1 MRPRRAVFQPHSPEE
16 SSMRIRAIVR
26 CTLVGV
32 PIAFAPSIALA
43 QAYPTKPVRI
53 IVPWTAGGT
62 ADTLARIMAQ
72 KLGEGFGQQVLADN
86 RPGASGQIGTEL
98 VAKAAPDGHTLLLA
112 TTAPNSTAP
121 SLYSKLAYDPMKDF
135 APVSLIA
142 LTFYV
147 LSVNPSV
154 PVKSIP
160 DLVKLAKAR
169 PGELNFSSPGNGTP
183 NHLSGEMLKTM
194 AGIQMQHI
202 PFKGSAQAIADVI
215 GGQIPLNFENIA
227 VVLPHIKAGKVRAL
241 GVTSAQRNRYLP
253 DIPTI
258 AESGYPGFEAV
269 GWFGLMAP
277 AATPRTVLERL
288 NADAVRIL
296 TTPDVASRILGL
308 GAEIKPTTMAEFE
321 SFNRAQIGKW
331 AKVIKDSGARVD

>member
-1 MRPRRAVFQPHSPEE
+1 MPVRHRGLRAAAWITLAAACGVVPAAA
-16 SSMRIRAIVR
+16 RAQ
-26 CTLVGV
+26 G
-32 PIAFAPSIALA
+32 
-43 QAYPTKPVRI
+43 YPAKPVRI
-53 IVPWTAGGT
+53 VVPWTAGGT
-62 ADTLARIMAQ
+62 ADTLARIVAQ
-72 KLGEGFGQQVLADN
+72 RLSESLGQQVLADN
-86 RPGASGQIGTEL
+86 RPGARGQIGTDL

-121 SLYSKLAYDPMKDF
+121 SLYSKLAYDPLKDF

-154 PVKSIP
+154 PVESIP
-160 DLVKLAKAR
+160 ELVKLAKAR

-241 GVTSAQRNRYLP
+241 GVTSAQRNPFLP
-253 DIPTI
+253 EVPTI

-277 AATPRTVLERL
+277 AATPRDVLTRL
-288 NADAVRIL
+288 NTESVRIL
-296 TTPDVASRILGL
+296 SSPEVSKRILGL
-308 GAEIKPTTMAEFE
+308 GAEVKPTTMAEFE
-321 SFNRAQIGKW
+321 VFNRDQIVKW
-331 AKVIKDSGARVD
+331 AKVIKESGAR

>member
-1 MRPRRAVFQPHSPEE
+1 MGVLRRVR
-16 SSMRIRAIVR
+16 RIVVCA
-26 CTLVGV
+26 LL
-32 PIAFAPSIALA
+32 ALAPSVTLA
-43 QAYPTKPVRI
+43 QTYPAKPIRI

-72 KLGEGFGQQVLADN
+72 RLGESLGQQVLADN
-86 RPGASGQIGTEL
+86 RPGASGQIGTDL
-98 VAKAAPDGHTLLLA
+98 VAKATPDGHTLLLA

-121 SLYSKLAYDPMKDF
+121 SLYSKLTYDPMKDF
-135 APVSLIA
+135 APISLIA

-147 LSVNPSV
+147 ASVNPAV
-154 PVKSIP
+154 PVKTIAE
-160 DLVKLAKAR
+160 LVKLAKAR

-227 VVLPHIKAGKVRAL
+227 VVLPHIKAGKVRPL

-253 DIPTI
+253 EVPTI

-277 AATPRTVLERL
+277 AATPRNVLEKL
-288 NADAVRIL
+288 NADSMRIL
-296 TTPDVASRILGL
+296 ATPEVSSRILGL
-308 GAEIKPTTMAEFE
+308 GAEVKPTTMAEFE
-321 SFNRAQIGKW
+321 AFNRAQISKW

>member
-1 MRPRRAVFQPHSPEE
+1 MGVLRPARR
-16 SSMRIRAIVR
+16 I
-26 CTLVGV
+26 GV
-32 PIAFAPSIALA
+32 CALLALAPSVTLA
-43 QAYPTKPVRI
+43 QTYPAKPIRI

-72 KLGEGFGQQVLADN
+72 RLGESLGQQVLADN
-86 RPGASGQIGTEL
+86 RPGASGQIGTDL
-98 VAKAAPDGHTLLLA
+98 VAKATPDGHTLLLA

-121 SLYSKLAYDPMKDF
+121 SLYSKLTYDPMKDF
-135 APVSLIA
+135 APISLIA

-147 LSVNPSV
+147 ASVNPAV
-154 PVKSIP
+154 PVKTIAE
-160 DLVKLAKAR
+160 LVKLAKAR

-227 VVLPHIKAGKVRAL
+227 VVLPHIKAGKVRPL

-253 DIPTI
+253 EVPTI

-277 AATPRTVLERL
+277 AATPRNVLEKL
-288 NADAVRIL
+288 NADSMRIL
-296 TTPDVASRILGL
+296 ATPEVSSRILGL
-308 GAEIKPTTMAEFE
+308 GAEVKPTTMAEFE
-321 SFNRAQIGKW
+321 AFNRAQISKW

>member
-1 MRPRRAVFQPHSPEE
+1 MGLPRIALRAVAACAVAAAASTVH
-16 SSMRIRAIVR
+16 
-26 CTLVGV
+26 
-32 PIAFAPSIALA
+32 A
-43 QAYPTKPVRI
+43 QSYPAKPVRI

-62 ADTLARIMAQ
+62 ADTLARILAQ
-72 KLGEGFGQQVLADN
+72 HLGASLGQQVLADN
-86 RPGASGQIGTEL
+86 RPGASGQIGTDI
-98 VAKAAPDGHTLLLA
+98 VAKSAPDGHTLLLA

-121 SLYSKLAYDPMKDF
+121 SLYKKLPYDPLKDF
-135 APVSLIA
+135 APVSLVA

-147 LSVNPSV
+147 LSVNPAV
-154 PVKSIP
+154 PAKTIP
-160 DLVKLAKAR
+160 ELVKLAKAR

-183 NHLSGEMLKTM
+183 NHLSGEMFKTM

-202 PFKGSAQAIADVI
+202 PYKGSAQAIADVI

-253 DIPTI
+253 DVPTI

-277 AATPRTVLERL
+277 AATPRPVLEKL
-288 NADAVRIL
+288 NAETVRIL
-296 TTPDVASRILGL
+296 NSPEVNARILGL
-308 GAEIKPTTMAEFE
+308 GAEVKSTTIAEFDA
-321 SFNRAQIGKW
+321 FNRAQIEKW
-331 AKVIKDSGARVD
+331 AKVIKESGARVD

>member
-1 MRPRRAVFQPHSPEE
+1 MGVFGPARR
-16 SSMRIRAIVR
+16 M
-26 CTLVGV
+26 LVCALLALV
-32 PIAFAPSIALA
+32 PSIAPA
-43 QAYPTKPVRI
+43 QSYPAKPVRI

-72 KLGEGFGQQVLADN
+72 RLGESLGQQVLADN
-86 RPGASGQIGTEL
+86 RPGASGQIGTDL
-98 VAKAAPDGHTLLLA
+98 VAKATPDGHTLLLA

-121 SLYSKLAYDPMKDF
+121 SLYSKLTYDPMKDF
-135 APVSLIA
+135 APISLIA

-147 LSVNPSV
+147 ASVNPAV
-154 PVKSIP
+154 PVKTIAE
-160 DLVKLAKAR
+160 LVKLAKAR

-227 VVLPHIKAGKVRAL
+227 VVLPHIKAGKVRPL

-253 DIPTI
+253 DVPTI

-277 AATPRTVLERL
+277 AATPRNVLEKL
-288 NADAVRIL
+288 NADSVRIL
-296 TTPDVASRILGL
+296 TTPEVSARILGL
-308 GAEIKPTTMAEFE
+308 GAEVKPTTMAEFE
-321 SFNRAQIGKW
+321 AFNRAQIAKW

>member
-1 MRPRRAVFQPHSPEE
+1 MMLASA
-16 SSMRIRAIVR
+16 SGA
-26 CTLVGV
+26 TW
-32 PIAFAPSIALA
+32 A

-53 IVPWTAGGT
+53 VVPWTAGGT
-62 ADTLARIMAQ
+62 ADTLARIVAQ
-72 KLGEGFGQQVLADN
+72 RLGESFGQQVLADN

-98 VAKAAPDGHTLLLA
+98 VAKATPDGHTLLLA

-121 SLYSKLAYDPMKDF
+121 SLYSKLSYDPMKDF

-142 LTFYV
+142 FTFYV
-147 LSVNPSV
+147 LSVNPAV
-154 PVKSIP
+154 PVKTIP
-160 DLVKLAKAR
+160 ELVKLAKAR

-194 AGIQMQHI
+194 AGIRMQHI

-241 GVTSAQRNRYLP
+241 GVTSAQRSPYLP
-253 DIPTI
+253 EVPAI
-258 AESGYPGFEAV
+258 AEAGYPGFEAV

-277 AATPRTVLERL
+277 AATPRDVLARL
-288 NADAVRIL
+288 NAETVRL
-296 TTPDVASRILGL
+296 LGSPEVSARIQGL
-308 GAEIKPTTMAEFE
+308 GAQVKPSTTAEFE
-321 SFNRAQIGKW
+321 AFNRAQIVKW
-331 AKVIKDSGARVD
+331 AKVIEASGARAD